1 MSKFKFKVGDLVDIS
16 ENSVEASRIKKIE
29 GNFPQR
35 VTSTRGYYIRFNN
48 KESGWY
54 ARDFVEVGVSGA
66 IGSNSP
72 NAKADSQAIF
82 LGPNLPTGP
91 KPPTGAQG
99 LKGGLGCKGLGK
111 YDREII
117 GLDGTRVIVD
127 VYRVLDAFSTQ
138 NPILDHLIKKALC
151 AGLRGHKD
159 RGQDLRDILHSAQ
172 KAIELFEQKEG
183 K

>member
-1 MSKFKFKVGDLVDIS
+1 MHNFKVGDIVNLNTNPTDKFLI
-16 ENSVEASRIKKIE
+16 EAKE
-29 GNFPQR
+29 GGFPRR
-35 VTSTRGYYIRFNN
+35 VTSVSGEFVRFNDRYY
-48 KESGWY
+48 GWVK
-54 ARDFVEVGVSGA
+54 AHFIKVGFKPLGA
-66 IGSNSP
+66 IGHDSP
-72 NAKADSQAIF
+72 NAKADSQA
-82 LGPNLPTGP
+82 GVVGP

-99 LKGGLGCKGLGK
+99 PTGGKGDKGLGK

-117 GLDGTRVIVD
+117 GMCGTRVIVD

-159 RGQDLRDILHSAQ
+159 RGQDLTDILHSAH
-172 KAIELFEQKEG
+172 KAVELHEQKEG

>member
-1 MSKFKFKVGDLVDIS
+1 MSKFKVGDLVDLIQGREDS
-16 ENSVEASRIKKIE
+16 QGIEAQE
-29 GNFPQR
+29 GKFPQR
-35 VTSTRGYYIRFNN
+35 ITSVWGCFVRFNN
-48 KESGWY
+48 NSSGWY
-54 ARDFVEVGVSGA
+54 ASDFVKVGVTGA
-66 IGSNSP
+66 IGTNSH
-72 NAKADSQAIF
+72 NAKADSQAVF
-82 LGPNLPTGP
+82 LGPKLPTGP
-91 KPPTGAQG
+91 NPPTGAQG

-117 GLDGTRVIVD
+117 GLCGNRVVVD
-127 VYRVLDAFSTQ
+127 VYRVLDAFSTH